1 MPVACPKAVTRKQ
14 PYAQPGWKSCT
25 FAGAE
30 LSTLLPEL
38 QSPFREKL
46 EWLEEAETLTLRLRA
61 SRKQAA
67 KGRRPPSKLE
77 TAVTCAFCTFSRHF
91 LPVIERQGQGV
102 VQCLSDESSTTH

>member
-1 MPVACPKAVTRKQ
+1 VPVACPKAVTKKQ
-14 PYAQPGWKSCT
+14 PYAHPGWKSCT

-30 LSTLLPEL
+30 LSALLLGL

-67 KGRRPPSKLE
+67 KGHRPPSKLE
-77 TAVTCAFCTFSRHF
+77 TAVTLRLLHIFAAFPS
-91 LPVIERQGQGV
+91 GN
-102 VQCLSDESSTTH
+102 

>member
-1 MPVACPKAVTRKQ
+1 MTQKQ
-14 PYAQPGWKSCT
+14 PYAQPEWKSCT

-30 LSTLLPEL
+30 LSALLLGL

-77 TAVTCAFCTFSRHF
+77 TAATLRLLRLLRHF